1 MKALL
6 KSFAYA
12 FRGIARA
19 VKSERNMRI
28 HLTAAI
34 YVTAFSFFY
43 ELSKAEYVLLIL
55 TFSSVISCE
64 MINTAVEKVVDICS
78 PRYSKAAELAKDV
91 SAGAVLV
98 TAIFAVITGIILF
111 GDTVVIK
118 EIFAYYRTHIAALA
132 GLVLSLAAAA
142 LFIFYP
148 FKKNRSDA
156 KEE

>member
-1 MKALL
+1 MKPFL

-12 FRGIARA
+12 FRGIVCS
-19 VKSERNMRI
+19 VKSERNLRI
-28 HLTAAI
+28 HLTAAV

-64 MINTAVEKVVDICS
+64 LINTAIEKTVDICS
-78 PRYSKAAELAKDV
+78 PEYSKAAGFAKDAA
-91 SAGAVLV
+91 AGAVLV
-98 TAIFAVITGIILF
+98 TAVFSVITGIILF
-111 GDTVVIK
+111 WDIAVIK
-118 EIFAYYRTHIAALA
+118 DIFEYYRSHTAALA
-132 GLVLSLAAAA
+132 GLVLSIAAAG

-148 FKKNRSDA
+148 FKKNV

>member
-1 MKALL
+1 MRALL

-28 HLTAAI
+28 HLTAAV
-34 YVTAFSFFY
+34 YVTVFSFFY

-64 MINTAVEKVVDICS
+64 MINTAVEKAVDICS
-78 PRYSKAAELAKDV
+78 PRYSKAAELAKDF

-111 GDTVVIK
+111 GDTAVIK
-118 EIFAYYRTHIAALA
+118 EIFAYYRAHIAALA

-148 FKKNRSDA
+148 FKKNVR
-156 KEE
+156 EE

>member
-1 MKALL
+1 MRTLL
-6 KSFAYA
+6 KSFVYA

-28 HLTAAI
+28 HLTAAV
-34 YVTAFSFFY
+34 YVTAFSLFY
-43 ELSKAEYVLLIL
+43 EFSKAEYVLLIL
-55 TFSSVISCE
+55 TFSSVMSCE
-64 MINTAVEKVVDICS
+64 MINTAIEKTVDICS

-98 TAIFAVITGIILF
+98 AAIFAVITGIILF
-111 GDTVVIK
+111 GDIAVIK
-118 EIFAYYRTHIAALA
+118 SIFEYYRSHISALG

-148 FKKNRSDA
+148 FKKNV
-156 KEE
+156 KEGK